1 MMTLYRKGSARPKEV
16 RRVKVAMHINHRR
29 KNKFR
34 GKHHGIRH
42 GGFLAIYSMKPM
54 RQEFWRQARARAQD
68 LMRHGR
74 YDLLPTRYPD
84 SILWDYW

>member
-1 MMTLYRKGSARPKEV
+1 MPVLKEV
-16 RRVKVAMHINHRR
+16 RRDNIAMHTNHRR

-34 GKHHGIRH
+34 AKHHGIRH

-54 RQEFWRQARARAQD
+54 RQEFWRRARAQAQD

-74 YDLLPTRYPD
+74 YDLLPQRYPD
-84 SILWDYW
+84 SIEWDYW